1 MAAKGVMQGYGKGR
15 FGPKNHVSRL
25 ELVVLATRLMGFE
38 DEAQAMAPDA
48 VAELLGATFADYR
61 AIPAWPAARE
71 GLAYSASWRG
81 R

>member
-1 MAAKGVMQGYGKGR
+1 
-15 FGPKNHVSRL
+15 
-25 ELVVLATRLMGFE
+25 
-38 DEAQAMAPDA
+38 MAPDA